1 MTKLELAQ
9 AIVTELY
16 QLSELA
22 DINDP
27 RVVRKARLRKSELD
41 DGYELA
47 ILAATSI
54 GRRMRLRRT
63 RSVRTGQ

>member
-22 DINDP
+22 DLNDP

-41 DGYELA
+41 NGYELA
-47 ILAATSI
+47 ILAATSV
-54 GRRMRLRRT
+54 GRT
-63 RSVRTGQ
+63 VIT